1 MLTYIINAINP
12 AGERTQYQIQQ
23 WIDSDE
29 TVHIVDEDG
38 NPLRAAENMNAGR
51 DYVEDRLKWTG
62 YHMEDLI
69 RKHDDFATAIAF
81 ELQEDGSLIVKT
93 FEWMGG
99 RYVQLGPE
107 ERYSVECA
115 QEEFGYC

>member
-12 AGERTQYQIQQ
+12 EGKRTQYKICQ

-29 TVHIVDEDG
+29 MVHIQDEDG
-38 NPLRAAENMNAGR
+38 NPLSAAENMDACR
-51 DYVEDRLKWTG
+51 DYVEDRLQWTG
-62 YHMEDLI
+62 YHMEEII
-69 RKHDDFATAIAF
+69 RQHGDFSAAVTF
-81 ELQEDGSLIVKT
+81 DPQEDGSLIIRT
-93 FEWMGG
+93 YEWMGG

-115 QEEFGYC
+115 QEEYGYC